1 MYTYVKTYEVHT
13 LTCTMYNVHVVL
25 QCTGNKKEKKRIVFP
40 SSCQKLLIAKI
51 RLKKNPSPTLNIKH
65 I

>member
-25 QCTGNKKEKKRIVFP
+25 QCTGNKKERKRIVFP
-40 SSCQKLLIAKI
+40 SV
-51 RLKKNPSPTLNIKH
+51 KNC
-65 I
+65 